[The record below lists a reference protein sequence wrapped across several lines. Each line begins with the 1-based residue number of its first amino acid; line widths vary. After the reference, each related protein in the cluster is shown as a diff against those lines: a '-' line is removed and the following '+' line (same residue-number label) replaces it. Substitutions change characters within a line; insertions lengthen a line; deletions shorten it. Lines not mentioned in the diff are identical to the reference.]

1 MAPFDFFFIIFTLCY
16 EQPVIV
22 LHNHEMLLL
31 L

>member
-1 MAPFDFFFIIFTLCY
+1 MAPFDFFIIFTLCY